1 MIVRSPEHAADGD
14 AGEGG
19 DRDPELGALLV
30 EEADEPRD
38 VDEGHGRG
46 DHDGGERRLGRSR
59 SIPGASSS
67 MRVISTARRC
77 R

>member
-1 MIVRSPEHAADGD
+1 MIVRSSEHAADGD

-38 VDEGHGRG
+38 VDEDMDAAITTAANVGW
-46 DHDGGERRLGRSR
+46 GRSR